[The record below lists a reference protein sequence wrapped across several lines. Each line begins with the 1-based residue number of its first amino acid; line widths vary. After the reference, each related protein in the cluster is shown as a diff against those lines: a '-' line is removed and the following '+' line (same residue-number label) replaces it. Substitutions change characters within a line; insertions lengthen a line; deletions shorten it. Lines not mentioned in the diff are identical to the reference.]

1 MQLGL
6 VKLAGGV
13 DRTAVQGALARALP
27 PDVRVLTRQQL
38 SDQEEGFWTNST
50 PVGFI
55 FMLGLA
61 VGFVVGVVICYQI
74 LSTEVADHL
83 AEFATLKAI
92 GYYDRY
98 ISSVV
103 LQEALWLSLLGFAAG
118 LALGWPLY
126 IILKDKTG
134 LPMTITWARTGLILV
149 LTVAMCVVSGFLA
162 LRRVRT
168 ADPAEVFG

>member
-1 MQLGL
+1 M
-6 VKLAGGV
+6 
-13 DRTAVQGALARALP
+13 
-27 PDVRVLTRQQL
+27 LTRQQL

-61 VGFVVGVVICYQI
+61 VGFVVGVVICDQI

-83 AEFATLKAI
+83 LEFATLKAI

-103 LQEALWLSLLGFAAG
+103 LQEGPLWLSLLGFAAG
-118 LALGWPLY
+118 LGPLGWPLY

-134 LPMTITWARTGLILV
+134 LPMTITGGPTGLILV